1 MESTTTLAKFREILT
16 PYLNAN
22 ERKAT
27 KMMFYRNRLKSFSSW
42 PFSSSDK
49 CTPENMATAGFYSIS
64 KLRNDTSVK
73 CFCCLKELDG
83 WESMDDPWE
92 EHKRH
97 QKDCPYIKLNTVEQ
111 QWTLEEWIDLQQ
123 AMAVKLLEIRLKS
136 DLENLESQLDMKQNQ
151 LQKERRKRRK

>member
-42 PFSSSDK
+42 PFSSTDK

-97 QKDCPYIKLNTVEQ
+97 QKDCPYIKLNT
-111 QWTLEEWIDLQQ
+111 
-123 AMAVKLLEIRLKS
+123 EIHLKS